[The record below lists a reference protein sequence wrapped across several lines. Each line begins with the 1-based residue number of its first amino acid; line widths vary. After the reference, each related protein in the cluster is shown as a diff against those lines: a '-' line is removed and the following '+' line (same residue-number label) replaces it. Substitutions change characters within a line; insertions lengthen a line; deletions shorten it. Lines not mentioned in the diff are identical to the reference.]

1 MNHLS
6 VRNARHWRKSEEGI
20 RRWKDVL
27 CSGIG
32 RINLVKTA
40 IQPKAISRL
49 NSINQKPRAILHR
62 LRKQNLKI
70 YVARSKVKD
79 CRCNLDRK

>member
-1 MNHLS
+1 MKDLS
-6 VRNARHWRKSEEGI
+6 VRNARHWRESEEDI

-27 CSGIG
+27 CLGIG
-32 RINLVKTA
+32 RINLVKMA
-40 IQPKAISRL
+40 IQPKAISRF
-49 NSINQKPRAILHR
+49 NSINQKPRTILHR

-79 CRCNLDRK
+79 CQCNLDQK

>member
-1 MNHLS
+1 MKDLS
-6 VRNARHWRKSEEGI
+6 VRNARHWRKSEEDI

-32 RINLVKTA
+32 RINLVKMA
-40 IQPKAISRL
+40 IQPKAISRF

-79 CRCNLDRK
+79 YQCNLDQK